1 MTPRIFTLALA
12 VLVASAT
19 FSLAQDNQSRVTGVV
34 TDRSGGSLPGVT
46 VSLRGASI
54 APTNVVTDN
63 AGRYVTPW
71 VAPGTYI
78 IDFELSGFET
88 RTVSNF
94 RMIAGQTAILDQEM
108 FLAALSERVEVVAPA
123 PVPPPA
129 PKPKPRP
136 TAKPVD
142 PEILA
147 SVCGP
152 REAPNFSL
160 AVGRVVSHRDDP
172 GRQLIGPGDILRI
185 DAGEDAGLT
194 AGQNL
199 VVRRRFRSGDLSAA
213 KKLATYGE
221 HTAGLIQIID
231 VEKKFSAALV
241 VYSCGEMVAG
251 DVVERYA
258 PQLARMDDKR
268 GTPQFDDP
276 AKIVLGDNG
285 QQMSAAGQMMVID
298 RGIVQGASRGQRLTL
313 FRRAKDAP
321 PLIIGEA
328 VIIALRPNSATI
340 RIEKAIDAITVGDL
354 VALHR

>member
-1 MTPRIFTLALA
+1 MLTRSLIIALA
-12 VLVASAT
+12 ACLFTAVPSA
-19 FSLAQDNQSRVTGVV
+19 AQENRARVSGVV

-88 RTVSNF
+88 RTISNF
-94 RMIAGQTAILDQEM
+94 RLTAGQTAILDQEM
-108 FLAALSERVEVVAPA
+108 SLAALSEKVEVVAPA

-129 PKPKPRP
+129 PKPRPRP

-172 GRQLIGPGDILRI
+172 GRQLLGPGDVLRL
-185 DAGEDAGLT
+185 DAGEDAGIT
-194 AGQNL
+194 VGQNL
-199 VVRRRFRSGDLSAA
+199 VVRRRFRSGDLAAA

-221 HTAGLIQIID
+221 LTAGLIQVIE
-231 VEKKFSAALV
+231 VEKRASAALV

-251 DVVERYA
+251 DAVERYV
-258 PQLARMDDKR
+258 PQLARMEERR
-268 GTPQFDDP
+268 GTPQFEDA
-276 AKIVLGDNG
+276 AKVLLGDNG
-285 QQMSAAGQMMVID
+285 QQMSATGQMMVID
-298 RGIVQGASRGQRLTL
+298 CGIVQGAQRGQRVTL
-313 FRRAKDAP
+313 FRRAKGAP
-321 PLIIGEA
+321 PLIIGDA
-328 VIIALRPNSATI
+328 VIIALRPDSATI
-340 RIEKAIDAITVGDL
+340 RIERATDAIMVGDL